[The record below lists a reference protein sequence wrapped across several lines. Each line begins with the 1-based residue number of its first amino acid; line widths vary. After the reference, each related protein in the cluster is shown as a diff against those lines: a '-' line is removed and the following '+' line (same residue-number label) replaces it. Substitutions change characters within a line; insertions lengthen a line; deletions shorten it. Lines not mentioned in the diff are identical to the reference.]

1 MCSARHDPGSSTAG
15 NVGFISQISTI
26 SGDHLLTSSNMPEQ
40 NRSRIGE
47 VLARQPERDPV
58 GQHVEV
64 SGLFEDARFMALDR
78 AATEAERARLREQR
92 GPIETFDFGHAPT
105 GGRA

>member
-1 MCSARHDPGSSTAG
+1 
-15 NVGFISQISTI
+15 
-26 SGDHLLTSSNMPEQ
+26 
-40 NRSRIGE
+40 
-47 VLARQPERDPV
+47 
-58 GQHVEV
+58 
-64 SGLFEDARFMALDR
+64 MALDR